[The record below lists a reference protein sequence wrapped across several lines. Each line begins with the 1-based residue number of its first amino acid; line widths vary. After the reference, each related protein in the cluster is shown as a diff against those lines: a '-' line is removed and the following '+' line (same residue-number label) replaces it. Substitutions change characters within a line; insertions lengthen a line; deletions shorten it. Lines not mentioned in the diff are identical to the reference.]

1 VIPRSDGVTLGGCR
15 HYESYDVSLSHHD
28 SAAIKERCF
37 KLIPS
42 LQKARV
48 LRECA
53 GLRPHRSIVRV
64 EPESLGKL
72 KVRHLERPLYLFH
85 WQVGAHETDSHTVLD

>member
-1 VIPRSDGVTLGGCR
+1 M
-15 HYESYDVSLSHHD
+15 SLSHHD

-48 LRECA
+48 LQECV
-53 GLRPHRSIVRV
+53 GLRPHRSVVRV
-64 EPESLGKL
+64 EAEVLGKL
-72 KVRHLERPLYLFH
+72 KVSQWKDLYALCTT
-85 WQVGAHETDSHTVLD
+85 GSNSTGK